1 MRTLSFWTL
10 LAVATCLFGCI
21 QKSTVDQRVVELPM
35 TNSNATIA
43 TAAQIGQGLIKSGLA
58 ADVQKKFPSLSSQ
71 QLQGLFLTWNTG
83 NFSGTNSV
91 FFLTGIRY
99 TGSMPEAKS
108 VADYL
113 QSRVKEAVATN
124 YSSPAGK

>member
-1 MRTLSFWTL
+1 MS
-10 LAVATCLFGCI
+10 
-21 QKSTVDQRVVELPM
+21 S
-35 TNSNATIA
+35 SNATIA
-43 TAAQIGQGLIKSGLA
+43 TAVQIGQGLIKSGLA
-58 ADVQKKFPSLSSQ
+58 ADVQKKFPTLTAQ

-99 TGSMPEAKS
+99 SGSMPEAKS

-113 QSRVKEAVATN
+113 QSRVTEAVATN
-124 YSSPAGK
+124 FPPPSGK

>member
-10 LAVATCLFGCI
+10 LCAAACLFGCI

-35 TNSNATIA
+35 GNSNATLA

-58 ADVQKKFPSLSSQ
+58 NDVQKKFPSLSTQ

-99 TGSMPEAKS
+99 TGSMSEAKS
-108 VADYL
+108 VANYL
-113 QSRVKEAVATN
+113 QSRIKEAVATN
-124 YSSPAGK
+124 FPPPAGK

>member
-1 MRTLSFWTL
+1 M
-10 LAVATCLFGCI
+10 G
-21 QKSTVDQRVVELPM
+21 
-35 TNSNATIA
+35 NSNATIA

-58 ADVQKKFPSLSSQ
+58 ADVQKKFPTLTSQ

-99 TGSMPEAKS
+99 AGSMPEAKS

-124 YSSPAGK
+124 FPSPAGK